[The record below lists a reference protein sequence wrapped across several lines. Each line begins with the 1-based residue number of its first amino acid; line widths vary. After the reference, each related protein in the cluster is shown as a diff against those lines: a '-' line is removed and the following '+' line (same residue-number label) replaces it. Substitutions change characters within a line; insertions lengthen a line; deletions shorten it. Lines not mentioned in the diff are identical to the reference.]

1 MASSNEKSFTALV
14 AVDDSARGPDVVR
27 AAATFVRGLR
37 GTIVL
42 YRGVSM
48 PPDFTPA
55 GVKNEIDLPGYLL
68 QKARTEMSALR
79 ALASEVACVVR
90 VEQLTEPW
98 MGILAAA
105 DAVDADLIVLGSH
118 GYRGWDRVLGTT
130 AGKVANSSHRNVL
143 VVHARGDAGT

>member
-1 MASSNEKSFTALV
+1 MASSNETRFTALV

-27 AAATFVRGLR
+27 AAATFVRALR

-55 GVKNEIDLPGYLL
+55 GVENEIDLPGYLL
-68 QKARTEMSALR
+68 QKARTEMTALS
-79 ALASEVACVVR
+79 ALASDVACVVR
-90 VEQLTEPW
+90 AEPVTEPW
-98 MGILAAA
+98 IGILAAA
-105 DAVDADLIVLGSH
+105 EAVDAALIVLGSH

-130 AGKVANSSHRNVL
+130 AGKVANRSHRNVL
-143 VVHARGDAGT
+143 VVHDRGDAGS

>member
-1 MASSNEKSFTALV
+1 VLDRGSEGAVSVVESSSVEAALM
-14 AVDDSARGPDVVR
+14 
-27 AAATFVRGLR
+27 T
-37 GTIVL
+37 
-42 YRGVSM
+42 
-48 PPDFTPA
+48 FTPA

-68 QKARTEMSALR
+68 QKARNEMSALR
-79 ALASEVACVVR
+79 ALASDVACVVR
-90 VEQLTEPW
+90 VEQVTEPW

-143 VVHARGDAGT
+143 VVHARGDAADPQSRRPE